1 MNDKEPDQGGTTTT
15 QPNTNE
21 QGEDERDHG
30 DKTTTTTQKDKNKG
44 ARKRKGKTKL
54 KERICSRQFVDDNTV
69 MVGAQN
75 YEELKKLLQTTYNKL
90 EEHLI
95 KLEMAINR
103 EKTQLTIMGK
113 SLEGNKITI
122 IAGEKQIQHQPSLQV
137 LGFTF
142 CEDGRMDEYLW
153 KGNNNLIRSLRSKT
167 SMLRIIKPYVSINQ
181 LTNIGNMILN
191 SAILYAAPLWAQT
204 GTVNLNKIQV
214 AQTKAAKQL
223 LWCGRTK
230 KNQITHRQETL
241 DKAGWMNVQQLT
253 NSATINLI
261 RKAANNESSTGIN
274 SMFNYNS
281 NNNIRPNM
289 RNKIKTEPTTRRRTP
304 NILERGTQLFN
315 QLPNELRERMSNHK
329 FKSKLKEHSIDHD
342 RLPNNQNNQ
351 KHNNNNN
358 N

>member
-1 MNDKEPDQGGTTTT
+1 
-15 QPNTNE
+15 
-21 QGEDERDHG
+21 
-30 DKTTTTTQKDKNKG
+30 
-44 ARKRKGKTKL
+44 
-54 KERICSRQFVDDNTV
+54 
-69 MVGAQN
+69 
-75 YEELKKLLQTTYNKL
+75 
-90 EEHLI
+90 
-95 KLEMAINR
+95 
-103 EKTQLTIMGK
+103 
-113 SLEGNKITI
+113 
-122 IAGEKQIQHQPSLQV
+122 
-137 LGFTF
+137 
-142 CEDGRMDEYLW
+142 
-153 KGNNNLIRSLRSKT
+153 
-167 SMLRIIKPYVSINQ
+167 MLRIIKPYVSINQ

-223 LWCGRTK
+223 LWSGRTK